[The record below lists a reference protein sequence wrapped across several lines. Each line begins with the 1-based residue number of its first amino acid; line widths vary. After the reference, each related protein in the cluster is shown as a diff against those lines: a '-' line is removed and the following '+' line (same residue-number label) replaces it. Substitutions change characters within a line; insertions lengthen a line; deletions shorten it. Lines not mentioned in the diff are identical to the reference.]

1 MVLKFDEKDHK
12 YTSIDGD
19 NIEWESVT
27 RIVSS
32 YKNKFDPNQ
41 HFKSVKNPKSKWY
54 GKDPLEVKAIW
65 EAETQRSV
73 ECGDWYHKKQEK
85 ELWSAGSIKHGD
97 STLPVHKAL
106 EIEGSRV
113 AENLK
118 LQPGCYPELIVYL
131 KSAKIC
137 GQSDKVIVSNKGVVD
152 IEDYKSN
159 KEIEKESFKNWEGKH
174 KMMLPPVDNLQDC
187 NFYHYALQ
195 LSFYMYMIL
204 KHNPKL
210 KAGNLTIH
218 HIKFEL
224 ESTDANGYP
233 IYKRDKDGSFIV
245 KGVEKIKLP
254 YLKSEVISI
263 IKHRG

>member
-1 MVLKFDEKDHK
+1 MVLKFDEKEHK
-12 YTSIDGD
+12 YTSIDGSD
-19 NIEWESVT
+19 IKWDSVT
-27 RIVSS
+27 RVVSS

-85 ELWSAGSIKHGD
+85 ELWAAGAIVHNNE
-97 STLPVHKAL
+97 TLPVYKAN
-106 EIEGSRV
+106 EIDGSRI
-113 AENLK
+113 ADNLK

-131 KSAKIC
+131 KSARIC
-137 GQSDKVIVSNKGVVD
+137 GQSDKVIVTTNNIVD

-174 KMMLPPVDNLQDC
+174 KMMLSPIDNIQDC

-210 KAGNLTIH
+210 KPGSLKIH

-224 ESTDANGYP
+224 EATDDNGYP
-233 IYKRDKDGSFIV
+233 IYKKDEKGNFIV
-245 KGVEKIKLP
+245 KEIETIELP